1 MALKFNVIPC
11 CPFNNLKFLP
21 CSGHKVI
28 SHGPQ
33 KSILSSFQSFR
44 NSKIVMVF
52 ESSQWYLNYKL
63 KLNTRNKLFTRHI
76 EMRPWY
82 THKQVATN
90 WEIRLVKGPISKSL
104 LLDPLSIKIEI
115 QCSPVTWK
123 TQKFPCTLKF
133 ISRCHFFHE
142 SK

>member
-21 CSGHKVI
+21 RSGHKVI
-28 SHGPQ
+28 PHGPQ
-33 KSILSSFQSFR
+33 QSILPSFQSFR

-63 KLNTRNKLFTRHI
+63 KLNTRKKLFTRHI

-90 WEIRLVKGPISKSL
+90 
-104 LLDPLSIKIEI
+104 
-115 QCSPVTWK
+115 
-123 TQKFPCTLKF
+123 
-133 ISRCHFFHE
+133 
-142 SK
+142 